1 MYERHITGA
10 EGEDAVAKLLK
21 KSGYHILVRNY
32 TCSIGEIDIIAT
44 EGDEIV
50 FIEVKT
56 RLQDLFGS
64 PAEAVNDKKKNHIYR
79 VAQYYIMING
89 LEKNK
94 IRFDV
99 VEVQKRNGEEKIEVL
114 KNAIQDKPRGCF

>member
-1 MYERHITGA
+1 
-10 EGEDAVAKLLK
+10 
-21 KSGYHILVRNY
+21 
-32 TCSIGEIDIIAT
+32 
-44 EGDEIV
+44 
-50 FIEVKT
+50 
-56 RLQDLFGS
+56 
-64 PAEAVNDKKKNHIYR
+64 
-79 VAQYYIMING
+79 MING